1 MRLNIRLDNDRYLD
15 FKIDVADRIIQ
26 FISPVPEITR
36 EELQAIADE
45 YSYTIYLNITNEI
58 VKPKNKILDYE
69 FELLENF
76 STCDKLSVILSIVN
90 YITTEEK

>member
-26 FISPVPEITR
+26 FISFVPEITR

-45 YSYTIYLNITNEI
+45 YSYTIYLDITDEI
-58 VKPKNKILDYE
+58 IKPKSKIPDYE

-90 YITTEEK
+90 YIISER